1 MALGHDTAARKRGGR
16 NMNTAGWIV
25 MTLSVSFV
33 LSLTI
38 FCFYRV
44 LRTPQSNQHMHA
56 PLDIDTHDAET

>member
-1 MALGHDTAARKRGGR
+1 MTAA
-16 NMNTAGWIV
+16 GWTV
-25 MTLSVSFV
+25 MLLSVGFV

-56 PLDIDTHDAET
+56 PLDIDTHDVDT